1 VIGAGFSEHPGKL
14 GLLPE
19 PFPSEREF
27 WTCPKTGLKVP
38 KRKDA
43 NLAWRERVLRDAD
56 NDPVLQ
62 ADLLAACRDSGLLW
76 VNLFGWTYWQFETD
90 PKTGR
95 SRPARVK
102 HQPMITWECQDE
114 AWEAFEEAYQT
125 GEDVGV
131 RKSRDMG
138 ASWLCMFFLHH
149 KWLFVPDTQIREMSR
164 TEDYVDGPTSKSL
177 FWKHDYCNSWLAEW
191 MRPPGVIE
199 KGSKNRTK
207 LRIHNELNNSTIA
220 GESTTKHAM
229 SGDRCSLLLLDEFAK
244 VDNGEEIR
252 TATADV
258 TPCRIVNSTPA
269 GAGTEYSRWMNSG
282 QIRLVSLMFWD
293 HPEKGAGRFVLQDPI
308 TKRYQISS
316 PWLEHQATRRTPK
329 ELAQECY
336 AEDLEAGDTFFDL
349 NEIDKHI
356 VFFSREPVGRYNIAI
371 KERVADDD
379 IADIL
384 RRRDTN
390 AYTVRPASS
399 GGKLEVWTELI
410 CGRPDQSKTYIFGI
424 DTATGRGGSESV
436 CSIRCK
442 QSGEIIA
449 KWKCRNSRPNEFAR
463 VIIALALWCGGAN
476 GQRLPFLVWEKN
488 GPGLDLGKVLVK
500 DYRYPF
506 YFRTETVGT
515 VAEKKSDKF
524 GWHSSRDAKQ
534 LLLRGYERALYQGK
548 CINHDKR
555 GLEQMKYYIHF
566 PDGSVGPAELQDK
579 KQAERLLHGDIV
591 IADALTTL
599 DREVAQPKKKGIV
612 APGRSWGSRFEEWKK
627 RKQNKTGWR
636 KRFRF

>member
-1 VIGAGFSEHPGKL
+1 MIGQGYAEHPRLK
-14 GLLPE
+14 E
-19 PFPSEREF
+19 PFPIDREF
-27 WTCPKTGLKVP
+27 WVCDKTGLRVP
-38 KRKDA
+38 MRIG
-43 NLAWRERVLRDAD
+43 NNIRYRERILREAE

-62 ADLLAACRDSGLLW
+62 SDILAACRESILW
-76 VNLFGWTYWQFETD
+76 WINTFCWTYHQFDID
-90 PKTGR
+90 PKTGK
-95 SRPARVK
+95 SRPARQK
-102 HQPMITWECQDE
+102 HVPFISWECQEE
-114 AWEAFEEAYQT
+114 AIRAFEHAFEH

-138 ASWLCMFFLHH
+138 ASWLCSFFCHH
-149 KWLFVPDTQIREMSR
+149 RWLFRNNTEIRMMSR

-177 FWKHDYCNSWLAEW
+177 FWKVDYTNKWLPGW
-191 MRPPGVIE
+191 MRPPDVIE

-207 LRIHNELNNSTIA
+207 LRIHNELNGSTIA

-229 SGDRCSLLLLDEFAK
+229 SGDRCQILLLDEFAK

-269 GAGTEYSRWMNSG
+269 GAGTEYSRWLTSG
-282 QIRLVSLMFWD
+282 QIKVVPLMFWD
-293 HPEKGAGRFVLQDPI
+293 HPEKGAGRFVIQDPI
-308 TKRYQISS
+308 TKRFQISS
-316 PWLEHQATRRTPK
+316 PWLEHQATRRTQK

-356 VFFSREPVGRYNIAI
+356 AFFARDPVQRYNISL
-371 KERVADDD
+371 KERIPESDVRD
-379 IADIL
+379 IIK
-384 RRRDTN
+384 RRATD
-390 AYTVRPASS
+390 AYIVRPASS
-399 GGKLEVWTELI
+399 HGKLEAWVELI
-410 CGRPDQSKTYIFGI
+410 DGRPDQSKTYIFGI

-436 CSIRCK
+436 CSVRCK
-442 QSGEIIA
+442 QTGEIIA
-449 KWKCRNSRPNEFAR
+449 KWKCRNTRPNEFAR
-463 VIIALALWCGGAN
+463 VIVAMALWCGGAN

-500 DYRYPF
+500 DYNYPY
-506 YFRTETVGT
+506 YFRTESVDT
-515 VAEKKSDKF
+515 VAEKKTDKF

-534 LLLRGYERALYQGK
+534 LMLRGYERALFQGQ

-591 IADALTTL
+591 IADALTCL
-599 DREVAQPKKKGIV
+599 DREVAAPKKKSIT
-612 APGRSWGSRFEEWKK
+612 APARSWGARFEAWK
-627 RKQNKTGWR
+627 RKKQKRAGWR
-636 KRFRF
+636 KPFRF